1 MSVVARLYR
10 DMRGSVR
17 HEVALDATL
26 RDPERRPFDVVVE
39 ELSAAGVRVPRVVE
53 LSPGATVTLG
63 ISGVGMCDVRVVRRD
78 ERGYG
83 CEFLFPL
90 SAAELD
96 DALAA
101 APAPPI
107 PFQPLTPLP
116 SAETRVEGTPVRA
129 RTLHAGL
136 RLATIFGLAMASWTA
151 LYLTLGAA

>member
-1 MSVVARLYR
+1 MAVVARLYR
-10 DMRGSVR
+10 NMRGSVR

-53 LSPGATVTLG
+53 LPVGATVTLG
-63 ISGVGMCDVRVVRRD
+63 ISGVGMCDVRVLRRD

-90 SAAELD
+90 SEAELN

-101 APAPPI
+101 APNPPVPLESPSRLPVVEERVDHAPK
-107 PFQPLTPLP
+107 
-116 SAETRVEGTPVRA
+116 AA
-129 RTLHAGL
+129 RELASPARLLVILG
-136 RLATIFGLAMASWTA
+136 LATASWAA
-151 LYLTLGAA
+151 LYLGVAR